1 MANLELSAP
10 AKSTALDFLRES
22 TQGMAA
28 PFSQAIKLVEHT
40 RIAGLSHHGDAE
52 DLNMGLALGTRLE
65 LRRDPT
71 NKLDPWTI
79 LILDPD
85 GRLVGYV
92 PADVNEVLSR
102 LMDAGKLLY
111 ATLSEKVETDTWLKL
126 YAEVYLDD

>member
-1 MANLELSAP
+1 MANLQLSAP

-22 TQGMAA
+22 GQEMAA
-28 PFSQAIKLVEHT
+28 PFSQPIKLAERI

-52 DLNMGLALGTRLE
+52 DLNMALAYGTKLE

-79 LILDPD
+79 LMLDPD